1 MIQTSLNAGFAAP
14 AGPLRLQYVKE
25 DNLLPSEVA
34 AAERTQDNINAG
46 CYVVPERTLTEAE
59 ERARD
64 ELLHHHDQLAWPIR
78 KLRLYPADAAVLRC
92 NYGAV
97 RPLHRVQEAVDEIV
111 VFAGSDQVQLESV
124 GDPSAITIIGRAY
137 DETGAEVEDPQLVYR
152 GAGVI
157 TCDRKLFARV
167 AATYQTEYRLIEL
180 TVVPTGENFEV
191 QVIAFQGGETA
202 STLVPYEMLEF
213 DTGQVAGVNCGGGLN
228 AGQEPVNAPPPAAR
242 YEMLSMSHGAKV
254 EKDAELQVTMTF
266 RNINAVAGT
275 GAVKFGLQY
284 GPSVSGVFNCD
295 ANGVASINLSLSPDK
310 VGTFATFGEIIGDFF
325 SQQRGS
331 VEVTDPDAEPAIWRE
346 VSREMTD
353 IDVDGVGIKRIE
365 KVTFDLDGTGELV
378 TLAFDNTEVQ

>member
-59 ERARD
+59 ERGRD

-137 DETGAEVEDPQLVYR
+137 DETGEEVEDPQLVYR

-167 AATYQTEYRLIEL
+167 AATYQTEYRVIEL

-213 DTGQVAGVNCGGGLN
+213 DTGQVAGVNCGGGLS

-254 EKDAELQVTMTF
+254 KKDAELQVTMTF

-275 GAVKFGLQY
+275 GAVKFGLKS

-310 VGTFATFGEIIGDFF
+310 VGTFTTFGEIIGDFF
-325 SQQRGS
+325 SQERGR
-331 VEVTDPDAEPAIWRE
+331 VQVTDPDAEPAIWRE

-365 KVTFDLDGTGELV
+365 KATFDLDGTGELV
-378 TLAFDNTEVQ
+378 TLTFDNSEVQ